1 MHDDFKCLSPRDYV
15 DTKSWLAYEQNPC
28 STHWVRIG
36 SCHRET
42 SLSYDILSAITW
54 LWADTNIINDYH
66 VNPTSPRRDNTSMLR
81 DRGCTTLPQPVQSW
95 VAVMSPAWLGS
106 TIGNMTRYLHRASM
120 TQQHCRQHD
129 LTCYITSRPS
139 CLGSTITSMTQ
150 WRHHTASNIIS
161 ATPLSAW
168 LNSDITQWL
177 DRQHQQYM
185 ISAANKH
192 ADSSYWY
199 YSLIYLVHDQCK
211 HLIALLGTS
220 MMHLHFKDS
229 HLRTLD
235 SWVNFF
241 WKI

>member
-1 MHDDFKCLSPRDYV
+1 
-15 DTKSWLAYEQNPC
+15 
-28 STHWVRIG
+28 
-36 SCHRET
+36 
-42 SLSYDILSAITW
+42 
-54 LWADTNIINDYH
+54 
-66 VNPTSPRRDNTSMLR
+66 
-81 DRGCTTLPQPVQSW
+81 
-95 VAVMSPAWLGS
+95 MSPAWLGS
-106 TIGNMTRYLHRASM
+106 TIGSMTRYLHRASM
-120 TQQHCRQHD
+120 TQQHCSQHD

-139 CLGSTITSMTQ
+139 CLGSTIASMTR

-185 ISAANKH
+185 ISAASKH

-220 MMHLHFKDS
+220 MMHLHFEDS

-235 SWVNFF
+235 SWVNFLKDLIREPWGYAVHLF
-241 WKI
+241 Y